1 MTRATS
7 LARPFLVRR
16 SGLASGQTSGRLR
29 DCGEILM
36 YEQFYNLA
44 VLPFHNTP
52 NPRFF
57 FETEQHKEALAKLEY
72 TVRNRRGFALV
83 TGEIGSGKT
92 TLIRTLIRRLG
103 PEARTALISNTRVS
117 SHQLLKLIATELKI
131 ELPVGADKAGVLT
144 LLRQFI
150 EHQHAVGRTVVVII
164 DEGQCLNI
172 DEFEELR
179 LLTNLES
186 ETDKLLQLL
195 ILGQP
200 ELRDTLRH
208 PRLAPLIQRIAM
220 YTHLK
225 PMSFDTTTRYIAFR
239 LVRAS
244 KDRPNVDFSRE
255 ALREI
260 YEYSRGIPR
269 LINLVCDNA
278 LLVGYSSDTRLIESA
293 TIRRAISQMLPSF
306 SQPATDMFSQEDQVE
321 QELEDGRR
329 L

>member
-1 MTRATS
+1 
-7 LARPFLVRR
+7 
-16 SGLASGQTSGRLR
+16 
-29 DCGEILM
+29 M
-36 YEQFYNLA
+36 YEEFYNLKG
-44 VLPFHNTP
+44 LPFHNTP
-52 NPRFF
+52 NPRYF

-103 PEARTALISNTRVS
+103 GDAKVAMVNNTRVS
-117 SHQLLKLIATELKI
+117 SHQLLKLIAGQFKI
-131 ELPVGADKAGVLT
+131 EMPNTIDKAGLLT
-144 LLRQFI
+144 LIHRFV
-150 EHQHAVGRTVVVII
+150 EHQHGVGRTVVVII

-186 ETDKLLQLL
+186 ETEKLLQLL

-200 ELRDTLRH
+200 ELRDTLKH

-225 PMSFDTTTRYIAFR
+225 PLDFDTMTRYIAFR

-244 KDRPNVDFSRE
+244 ADRPNVDFSRE
-255 ALREI
+255 ALRLI
-260 YEYSRGIPR
+260 YEYSQGVPR
-269 LINLVCDNA
+269 LVNLVCDNA
-278 LLVGYSSDTRLIESA
+278 LLVGYSSDTRLIDSA
-293 TIRRAISQMLPSF
+293 IIRRAVSQMLPNF
-306 SQPATDMFSQEDQVE
+306 DAPMTDILAEGLEAE
-321 QELEDGRR
+321 QEIEDGRR